1 MGRVTA
7 WLLLLVA
14 GLLEVVWATAL
25 KASEGFTR
33 PGYALLTA
41 VSAAASFW
49 LLGLAMRTLPLGT
62 AYSVWVGIGAVGAV
76 ILGIAWFGDA
86 ATPLRLLAVTM
97 ILGGVAL
104 LRVAG

>member
-1 MGRVTA
+1 MAA
-7 WLLLLVA
+7 WFLLLLA

-33 PGYALLTA
+33 PGYAVLTA

-49 LLGLAMRTLPLGT
+49 LLGLAMRVLPLGT

-76 ILGIAWFGDA
+76 ILGIVWFGDP
-86 ATPLRLLAVTM
+86 ATPLRLAALAM
-97 ILGGVAL
+97 ILCGVAL